1 MKKAIIIL
9 SALLTLVACNTE
21 IIEIETE
28 TETTIDAS
36 KVVFKINVNKSV
48 EVATKGVKADWESGD
63 VVYLFFEAE
72 RNLSDVNN
80 AQYVK
85 MTYDGVSWAYSDKD
99 GGDAYTGLTLYASGK
114 HVSAVYM
121 PGFVVGSATPSYTGG
136 QTGVWSFGSGIGGFV
151 LTAEAADYTVTVGD
165 VFTLEATINM
175 TAPAN
180 LVQVCIP
187 AGDAGQPGDGNE
199 FVLNMTNVKPFTFH
213 GIARGGAARI
223 TTGTVNFPL
232 TAYYGTMGNDTA
244 TGYYDTGYYFWG
256 ILDNA
261 SLGSTSYNFQLVEQ
275 KIKEVTESGQKRVY
289 KYAISSKSK
298 TVKNKTLTGSTA
310 IKLSNLTDNGKF
322 VSLGYSGGPLWA
334 TGNLKD
340 DGDNLYDH
348 IADPLEAGDY
358 YKWCYTTPYEYELE
372 EVYDWD
378 RDRYDYVEVYFSGNY
393 TPENDPAS
401 VKSNSAWF
409 MPAVDQFLAL
419 KNNTMQEWKSNWT
432 NPGMLVTST
441 VNDISLFFAA
451 AGKYDA
457 GTNGTA
463 GFRGYY
469 WSSSPAPNNSR
480 DAMHLQVAPPTTN
493 FYLGDDNLGV
503 DMFRYDG
510 LSVRPVKTM
519 N

>member
-48 EVATKGVKADWESGD
+48 EVATKGVKTDWESGD

-72 RNLSDVNN
+72 GNLSTVNN

-85 MTYDGVSWAYSDKD
+85 MTYDGDSWAYSDKD
-99 GGDAYTGLTLYASGK
+99 GGDTYSGLTLYASGK

-136 QTGVWSFGSGIGGFV
+136 QTGRWSFGSGIGGFV

-187 AGDAGQPGDGNE
+187 AGDAGQPGNDNE
-199 FVLNMTNVKPFTFH
+199 FVLNMTNVKPFTFD

-275 KIKEVTESGQKRVY
+275 KIKVVTESGYETVY

-298 TVKNKTLTGSTA
+298 TVANKSLTGSTA

-340 DGDNLYDH
+340 DGQNLYDH
-348 IADPLEAGDY
+348 IADPLEAGNY
-358 YKWCYTTPYEYELE
+358 YKWCYTTPYQSTLIPIYDEYNDLILYYE
-372 EVYDWD
+372 EEY
-378 RDRYDYVEVYFSGNY
+378 YSGGY
-393 TPENDPAS
+393 TNDKDPAY
-401 VKSNSAWF
+401 VKSNSAWC
-409 MPAVDQFLAL
+409 MPTQAQFEAL
-419 KNNTMQEWKSNWT
+419 LSSTNTTKKWKKKWT
-432 NPGMLVTST
+432 NIGGDNGGELITS
-441 VNDISLFFAA
+441 NLNGISLFFAA
-451 AGKYDA
+451 AGFVESDH
-457 GTNGTA
+457 GSG
-463 GFRGYY
+463 GHY
-469 WSSSPAPNNSR
+469 WSSTPFDSSSAWPLDFDSYGIFVTDNSK
-480 DAMHLQVAPPTTN
+480 H
-493 FYLGDDNLGV
+493 
-503 DMFRYDG
+503 RYRG
-510 LSVRPVKTM
+510 MSIRPVT